1 MINAQ
6 FDLQNII
13 NEMKTVDR
21 ASNSSSNSDKEQFS
35 ETLDR
40 ISRSESLK
48 RSSKSTHQPS
58 EKAAQKSAEKP
69 SSDSRD
75 NADSRELQEG
85 SETNTTQSEAL
96 QSSGKTSG
104 NILPLLPP
112 EQPLMNQVMLES
124 KRPIL
129 VGDLKAADTFND
141 QIHEFAASDGLVQET
156 EIGSKNGSDMEGAN
170 IKLQSHQNKESAV
183 LRGLPPKPSKLI
195 NTEKP
200 DVEIKD
206 NSALNSIHRSIEP
219 RNADLAPGSKSS
231 MPTSPHALD
240 TEAFKEG
247 LSKIIKNQIID
258 VFNEIIKRTTR
269 CKTDKRFFTAKPSD
283 SARMEDQLKN
293 DTSDPLYG
301 NFRITKKEKETNDMN
316 VTSEE
321 KMQSDVNKNTTKNKN
336 EWQLF
341 FIIEFIFENIIQ
353 QVLNISTHPI
363 KTLQSLFDF
372 GSDGLSFITSQ
383 NIVGKILYEIGLRL
397 IVNPIFL
404 DDNLKTRLRDVL
416 ENKISNNSKLTK
428 NNYTRELFADKT
440 EKCKLLKCSGK
451 FMLEKY

>member
-13 NEMKTVDR
+13 NEMKTADR
-21 ASNSSSNSDKEQFS
+21 APNSSSNSDKEQFS

-40 ISRSESLK
+40 ISRSESSK

-58 EKAAQKSAEKP
+58 EKAAQRSAEKP
-69 SSDSRD
+69 ISDSRND
-75 NADSRELQEG
+75 ADSGELQEE
-85 SETNTTQSEAL
+85 SETDTTQSEAL

-156 EIGSKNGSDMEGAN
+156 KIGSENGFDMEGAN
-170 IKLQSHQNKESAV
+170 LKLQSHQNKETAV

-206 NSALNSIHRSIEP
+206 NSALNSIHRSTEP

-231 MPTSPHALD
+231 MPTSSHALD
-240 TEAFKEG
+240 TEALKEG
-247 LSKIIKNQIID
+247 LSKMIKNQILSSFSGKD
-258 VFNEIIKRTTR
+258 VTLKMVLTPESLGEIEVDLHFTKDKNLQITLRPETLEIAKLIQTNVASLREQLSQEH
-269 CKTDKRFFTAKPSD
+269 KGFFSLNMTDHFTGEDNRSESNSNRSDENAKNGQIGSEKQNFVD
-283 SARMEDQLKN
+283 
-293 DTSDPLYG
+293 SDPSEFER
-301 NFRITKKEKETNDMN
+301 NKKAET
-316 VTSEE
+316 S
-321 KMQSDVNKNTTKNKN
+321 
-336 EWQLF
+336 
-341 FIIEFIFENIIQ
+341 
-353 QVLNISTHPI
+353 
-363 KTLQSLFDF
+363 SLVDTF
-372 GSDGLSFITSQ
+372 
-383 NIVGKILYEIGLRL
+383 V
-397 IVNPIFL
+397 
-404 DDNLKTRLRDVL
+404 
-416 ENKISNNSKLTK
+416 
-428 NNYTRELFADKT
+428 
-440 EKCKLLKCSGK
+440 
-451 FMLEKY
+451 

>member
-13 NEMKTVDR
+13 NEMKTADR
-21 ASNSSSNSDKEQFS
+21 APNSSSNSDKEQFS

-40 ISRSESLK
+40 ISRSESSK

-58 EKAAQKSAEKP
+58 EKAAQRSAEKP
-69 SSDSRD
+69 ISDSRD
-75 NADSRELQEG
+75 DADSGELQEG
-85 SETNTTQSEAL
+85 SETNTAQSDAL

-129 VGDLKAADTFND
+129 VGDLKAADSNNV
-141 QIHEFAASDGLVQET
+141 QIHEFAASDGLIQET
-156 EIGSKNGSDMEGAN
+156 KIGSKNGSDMEVAN
-170 IKLQSHQNKESAV
+170 LKLQSHQNKETTV

-206 NSALNSIHRSIEP
+206 NSALNSIHRSTEP

-247 LSKIIKNQIID
+247 LSKIIKNQILSSFSGKN
-258 VFNEIIKRTTR
+258 VTLKMVLTPESLGEIEVDLHFTKDKSLQITLRPETLEIAKLIQTNVASLREQLSQEH
-269 CKTDKRFFTAKPSD
+269 KGFFSLNMTDHFTGEDNRNGSNSNRSDENAKNGLIGSEKQNFVDSD
-283 SARMEDQLKN
+283 SSEFERSKKAETSSLV
-293 DTSDPLYG
+293 DT
-301 NFRITKKEKETNDMN
+301 F
-316 VTSEE
+316 V
-321 KMQSDVNKNTTKNKN
+321 
-336 EWQLF
+336 
-341 FIIEFIFENIIQ
+341 
-353 QVLNISTHPI
+353 
-363 KTLQSLFDF
+363 
-372 GSDGLSFITSQ
+372 
-383 NIVGKILYEIGLRL
+383 
-397 IVNPIFL
+397 
-404 DDNLKTRLRDVL
+404 
-416 ENKISNNSKLTK
+416 
-428 NNYTRELFADKT
+428 
-440 EKCKLLKCSGK
+440 
-451 FMLEKY
+451 

>member
-21 ASNSSSNSDKEQFS
+21 APNSSSNSDKEQFS

-40 ISRSESLK
+40 ISRSESSK

-58 EKAAQKSAEKP
+58 ERAVQRSAEKP
-69 SSDSRD
+69 ISDSRD
-75 NADSRELQEG
+75 DGDSGERQEG
-85 SETNTTQSEAL
+85 SETITTQSEAL

-129 VGDLKAADTFND
+129 VGDLKAADSTND

-156 EIGSKNGSDMEGAN
+156 KIGSKNGSDMEGAN
-170 IKLQSHQNKESAV
+170 LKLQSHQNKETVV
-183 LRGLPPKPSKLI
+183 LRGLPPKPSKLV

-200 DVEIKD
+200 DFEIKD
-206 NSALNSIHRSIEP
+206 NSALNSIHRSAEL

-247 LSKIIKNQIID
+247 LSKIIKNQILTSFSGKN
-258 VFNEIIKRTTR
+258 VTLKMVLAPESLGEIEVDLHFTKDKSLQITLRPETLEVAKLIQTNVASLREQLSQEH
-269 CKTDKRFFTAKPSD
+269 KGFFSLNMTDHFTGDDNRNGSNSNRSDESAKNGLIGSEKQNFVD
-283 SARMEDQLKN
+283 
-293 DTSDPLYG
+293 SDPSE
-301 NFRITKKEKETNDMN
+301 FERSKKAET
-316 VTSEE
+316 S
-321 KMQSDVNKNTTKNKN
+321 
-336 EWQLF
+336 
-341 FIIEFIFENIIQ
+341 
-353 QVLNISTHPI
+353 
-363 KTLQSLFDF
+363 SLVDTF
-372 GSDGLSFITSQ
+372 
-383 NIVGKILYEIGLRL
+383 V
-397 IVNPIFL
+397 
-404 DDNLKTRLRDVL
+404 
-416 ENKISNNSKLTK
+416 
-428 NNYTRELFADKT
+428 
-440 EKCKLLKCSGK
+440 
-451 FMLEKY
+451 

>member
-247 LSKIIKNQIID
+247 LSKIIKNQILSSFSGKN
-258 VFNEIIKRTTR
+258 VTLKMVLTPESLGEIEVDLHFTKDKNLQITLRPETLEIAKLIQTNVASLREQLSQEH
-269 CKTDKRFFTAKPSD
+269 KGLLSLNMTDHFTGEDHRNGSNSNRSDENAKNGLIGLEKQNFVD
-283 SARMEDQLKN
+283 
-293 DTSDPLYG
+293 SDPSELE
-301 NFRITKKEKETNDMN
+301 RSKKAET
-316 VTSEE
+316 S
-321 KMQSDVNKNTTKNKN
+321 
-336 EWQLF
+336 
-341 FIIEFIFENIIQ
+341 
-353 QVLNISTHPI
+353 
-363 KTLQSLFDF
+363 SLVDTF
-372 GSDGLSFITSQ
+372 
-383 NIVGKILYEIGLRL
+383 V
-397 IVNPIFL
+397 
-404 DDNLKTRLRDVL
+404 
-416 ENKISNNSKLTK
+416 
-428 NNYTRELFADKT
+428 
-440 EKCKLLKCSGK
+440 
-451 FMLEKY
+451 